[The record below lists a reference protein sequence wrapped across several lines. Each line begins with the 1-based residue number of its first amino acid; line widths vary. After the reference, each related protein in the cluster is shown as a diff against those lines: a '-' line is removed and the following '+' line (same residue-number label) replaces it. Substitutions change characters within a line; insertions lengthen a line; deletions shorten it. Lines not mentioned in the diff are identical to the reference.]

1 MGTDV
6 PAHVDRARYLA
17 SMPPAVSSPYF
28 TQTPRGA
35 FMRSRM
41 RYSFFLP
48 TTEFQRSVDD
58 MQTVGIWV
66 GVGL

>member
-1 MGTDV
+1 
-6 PAHVDRARYLA
+6 
-17 SMPPAVSSPYF
+17 
-28 TQTPRGA
+28 
-35 FMRSRM
+35 MRSRM